1 MLRDKQ
7 SGRADEHLLNNKTP
21 GNIKKKKTT
30 HTAIL
35 ILLPIFCLNIVIMYL
50 LFAL

>member
-7 SGRADEHLLNNKTP
+7 SGRGDEHLLNYKIP
-21 GNIKKKKTT
+21 GNVGKKPQI
-30 HTAIL
+30 AIL
-35 ILLPIFCLNIVIMYL
+35 ILLPIFCLNIIIMYL